1 MIVAFFQTQL
11 GEGLFGYE
19 IIQEIR
25 GNDSACRLGRVG
37 KTGRCFL

>member
-1 MIVAFFQTQL
+1 MIFAFFQTRL

-25 GNDSACRLGRVG
+25 RND
-37 KTGRCFL
+37 

>member
-1 MIVAFFQTQL
+1 MIFVFFQTRL

-25 GNDSACRLGRVG
+25 RND
-37 KTGRCFL
+37 